1 MRIAIAMVLLTACDF
16 ADQDPVALVAARGPD
31 TVDCGAIEAWDEAAA
46 AGWAR
51 VCALVARGQG
61 RGFRAVI
68 SQQVADGADVIGWV
82 GGPDGGGWR
91 LHYTAVFAT
100 YLGGDSECVDW
111 RACGAIRD
119 RGPGCGTLEED
130 LCLACE

>member
-1 MRIAIAMVLLTACDF
+1 MLALVLVAGCEF

-68 SQQVADGADVIGWV
+68 SQQVAADADAE
-82 GGPDGGGWR
+82 PDPAAEAAAAEAAEAAE
-91 LHYTAVFAT
+91 LASLIKPA
-100 YLGGDSECVDW
+100 
-111 RACGAIRD
+111 AGAIG
-119 RGPGCGTLEED
+119 RGQS
-130 LCLACE
+130 

>member
-1 MRIAIAMVLLTACDF
+1 MRSALALGLLTACEF
-16 ADQDPVALVAARGPD
+16 ADEDPVALVATRGPD
-31 TVDCGAIEAWDEAAA
+31 AVDCGVIDAWDPNGA

-51 VCALVARGQG
+51 VCALVARSQG

-68 SQQVADGADVIGWV
+68 SQGVADGADVIGWV

-91 LHYTAVFAT
+91 LHYTAVFST

-111 RACGAIRD
+111 RACGAVRD
-119 RGPGCGTLEED
+119 RGPDCGTLQQD
-130 LCLACE
+130 LCFACE